1 MEAQVEE
8 AAWGRREGFHILFQ
22 IMMYSEAD
30 VGSVGQTEP
39 DRRLLCPEAS
49 VRLGVSGIW

>member
-39 DRRLLCPEAS
+39 DQRLLCPEAS
-49 VRLGVSGIW
+49 LRLGVSGIW